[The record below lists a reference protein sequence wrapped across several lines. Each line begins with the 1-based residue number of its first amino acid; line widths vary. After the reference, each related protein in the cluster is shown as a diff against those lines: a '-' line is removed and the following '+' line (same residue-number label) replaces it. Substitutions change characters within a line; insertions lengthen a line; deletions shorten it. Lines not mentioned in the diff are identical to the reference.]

1 MQDVAQHQHRAGS
14 DSDDSQSRND
24 GQYPPPKGAINS
36 DGSVSL
42 GFRPRQGQEPSR
54 NLPELT
60 RSQNGHAHP
69 QNELGNYQ
77 QGQMQQHDGNS
88 LSVDNRLPPM
98 ASYHSPNHR
107 PSSLSPNFLLS
118 PNIRKRSF
126 SSTMDEQTAVQ
137 QSLQAQH
144 LAQNQQQ
151 QQQLQGDG
159 QRLSGIRSI
168 LNPPQASTGEEALD
182 PSLRTPQEQSRSPS
196 QNYAHV
202 AMMGQNGNG
211 VARVSPP
218 RGEQEMVKEQ
228 KREMLRREAERM
240 REELRRK
247 EKELEE
253 LNQQD

>member
-1 MQDVAQHQHRAGS
+1 MHEAQSHTAGS
-14 DSDDSQSRND
+14 ESDDSQTRND
-24 GQYPPPKGAINS
+24 QYGAPKGAMNS

-42 GFRPRQGQEPSR
+42 GFRPRQGQEPNR

-69 QNELGNYQ
+69 QNDLGGYA

-98 ASYHSPNHR
+98 ASYHSPSHR

-118 PNIRKRSF
+118 PNNRKRSF

-137 QSLQAQH
+137 QSLQQQH
-144 LAQNQQQ
+144 MQQNQQQ
-151 QQQLQGDG
+151 QQQQGDG
-159 QRLSGIRSI
+159 QRLSSIKSI
-168 LNPPQASTGEEALD
+168 LNPSQMPTGEEALD
-182 PSLRTPQEQSRSPS
+182 PSLRTPQRTSRSPS
-196 QNYAHV
+196 QSFAPV
-202 AMMGQNGNG
+202 AVMGQNSA
-211 VARVSPP
+211 ARLSHSPP
-218 RGEQEMVKEQ
+218 TDEQERAKQER
-228 KREMLRREAERM
+228 REMLRREAEKM

-247 EKELEE
+247 EMELEE